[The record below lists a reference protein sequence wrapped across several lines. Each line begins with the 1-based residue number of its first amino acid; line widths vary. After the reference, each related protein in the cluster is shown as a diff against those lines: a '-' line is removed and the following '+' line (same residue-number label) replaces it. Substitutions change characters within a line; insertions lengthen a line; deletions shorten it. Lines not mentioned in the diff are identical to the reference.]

1 MKHSEIRAF
10 IVDDNLS
17 YGKSLQRL
25 LDCRGISTDL
35 FDSAETFLDSV
46 PSGQK
51 GIAIID
57 IHMAFLDGLS
67 LMEQMQVLGYTMPV
81 ILITGQTGPSTRDMA
96 MDRGA
101 VGFLQKP
108 FLEKSLMSL
117 IEELQ
122 NPKKLNPTK

>member
-1 MKHSEIRAF
+1 MKKSVIRVF
-10 IVDDNLS
+10 IVDDDHS
-17 YGKSLQRL
+17 FGISLQRML
-25 LDCRGISTDL
+25 NSRGISADL
-35 FDSAETFLDSV
+35 FDSAQTFLDSV

-57 IHMAFLDGLS
+57 IHMDFLDGFS
-67 LMEQMQVLGYTMPV
+67 LMDKMKTLGYTMPV
-81 ILITGQTGPSTRDMA
+81 ILITGQADSSSRDMA

-108 FLEKSLMSL
+108 FLERSLMSL

-122 NPKKLNPTK
+122 NQKA